1 MKQKAPQKRGLHGL
15 RLEGLMDSERKMIL
29 KLTVLNLCDLLND
42 DQIEELIALGEH
54 LLDAEHSQAQAKTHC
69 L

>member
-1 MKQKAPQKRGLHGL
+1 
-15 RLEGLMDSERKMIL
+15 MDSERKTIL
-29 KLTVLNLCDLLND
+29 KLTVLNLCDLLNN

-54 LLDAEHSQAQAKTHC
+54 LLDAAHNPLRLEEREVSHS

>member
-1 MKQKAPQKRGLHGL
+1 MKQKAPQKRGL
-15 RLEGLMDSERKMIL
+15 RPEKEGLMDSERKTIL

>member
-1 MKQKAPQKRGLHGL
+1 MKQKAPQKRGLYGL
-15 RLEGLMDSERKMIL
+15 RLEGLMDSERKTIL
-29 KLTVLNLCDLLND
+29 KLTVLNLCDLLNG

>member
-1 MKQKAPQKRGLHGL
+1 
-15 RLEGLMDSERKMIL
+15 MDSERKMIL

-54 LLDAEHSQAQAKTHC
+54 LLDAEHSQSQAKTHY

>member
-1 MKQKAPQKRGLHGL
+1 
-15 RLEGLMDSERKMIL
+15 MDSERKTIL

-42 DQIEELIALGEH
+42 DQIEKLIALGEH
-54 LLDAEHSQAQAKTHC
+54 LLDAEHSRAQAKIHC

>member
-1 MKQKAPQKRGLHGL
+1 
-15 RLEGLMDSERKMIL
+15 MDSERKTIL
-29 KLTVLNLCDLLND
+29 KLTVLKLCDLLND